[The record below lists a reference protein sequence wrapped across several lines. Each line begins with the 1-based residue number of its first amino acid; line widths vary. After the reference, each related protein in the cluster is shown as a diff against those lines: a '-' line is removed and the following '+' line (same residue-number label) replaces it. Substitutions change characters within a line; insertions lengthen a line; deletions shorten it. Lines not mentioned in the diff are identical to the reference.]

1 MFKHQTYC
9 GVDVRG
15 PAFAPVGAASSR
27 SYFQSASRLRLI
39 GCLANEGSCKSEAAH
54 HGDGLKQLCPTECA
68 LTNSSNEHF
77 LYCQYYFSMYK
88 RSGEVKPDCLRNS
101 I

>member
-9 GVDVRG
+9 GVDVSAS
-15 PAFAPVGAASSR
+15 AFGPVGAASSH
-27 SYFQSASRLRLI
+27 SYFQSANRQCLI
-39 GCLANEGSCKSEAAH
+39 GYLANEESCKSEAALN
-54 HGDGLKQLCPTECA
+54 GGRLKQLCPTKCA
-68 LTNSSNEHF
+68 LTNFSNEHF

-88 RSGEVKPDCLRNS
+88 RSSKVKHDCLHNS